1 MNTCLRA
8 VAAAAL
14 MLVLGQATAASAAPA
29 TPTGHSYVDL
39 REHISSDAEVNAWYG
54 VVYQLNRNF
63 DDICGDTFCEGE
75 YSNIQALRF
84 ACAVDSVNGEVSQC
98 VWGFAASEENVDP
111 QTGGVLINLPGWRCV
126 APLAP
131 HTTVSQLLSALAG
144 DEPLYA
150 ALPGTSLSIYDG
162 LIDCL

>member
-8 VAAAAL
+8 VATAAL
-14 MLVLGQATAASAAPA
+14 MLMLGQAAAAPVA
-29 TPTGHSYVDL
+29 SPASTGHSYVDL
-39 REHISSDAEVNAWYG
+39 REHLSSDVESNAWYEA
-54 VVYQLNRNF
+54 VYKLNRNF
-63 DDICGDTFCEGE
+63 DDICGDTFCEGD

-84 ACAVDSVNGEVSQC
+84 ACSVDSVNGEVAQC
-98 VWGFAASEENVDP
+98 VWGFAASEENVDS
-111 QTGGVLINLPGWRCV
+111 QTGRVLVNLPSWRCV

-131 HTTVSQLLSALAG
+131 HTTVSQLISALAG

>member
-1 MNTCLRA
+1 MKTCLRA
-8 VAAAAL
+8 VATAAL
-14 MLVLGQATAASAAPA
+14 LLMLGQAAAAPA
-29 TPTGHSYVDL
+29 APTRSTGHSYVDL
-39 REHISSDAEVNAWYG
+39 REHLSSDADANTWYEA
-54 VVYQLNRNF
+54 VYKLNRNF
-63 DDICGDTFCEGE
+63 DDICGDTFCEGD

-84 ACAVDSVNGEVSQC
+84 ACSVDSVNGEVAQC

-111 QTGGVLINLPGWRCV
+111 QTGRVLVNLPGWRCV

-131 HTTVSQLLSALAG
+131 HTTVSQLLGALAG

-150 ALPGTSLSIYDG
+150 TLPGTSLSIYDG